1 MQITGLS
8 KFQPDSFFVESSF
21 LKTLNISKV
30 VLSILSIL
38 GLTLSVSLAFMGRFK
53 QALVT
58 CAISAF
64 FAKRFDAP
72 KEACNHGP
80 STHEASIRA
89 DIPSLRIRIPPNEV
103 HDHSE

>member
-1 MQITGLS
+1 MQIKGLS
-8 KFQPDSFFVESSF
+8 KLQPASFFVESSF
-21 LKTLNISKV
+21 LKTLNITKV

-38 GLTLSVSLAFMGRFK
+38 GLTLSASLAFVGRFK

-64 FAKRFDAP
+64 FAKRVDAQ
-72 KEACNHGP
+72 KEACHLES
-80 STHEASIRA
+80 STHEDSSRTH
-89 DIPSLRIRIPPNEV
+89 IPSLRIRIPPNEA